1 MTLGKKTQSLLV
13 EVRVRGVQLV
23 SYCEAVEGG
32 LSKIRNLSFELWM
45 GMARNMRNE
54 LRQMVGV

>member
-32 LSKIRNLSFELWM
+32 LSKIRNLSFAHVTSHTHPQLK
-45 GMARNMRNE
+45 
-54 LRQMVGV
+54 